1 MEIIVLLFLVA
12 VGLAWYYNAKRDVPA
27 DLVKKDQEDAP
38 YKVETPKAE
47 EMPVG
52 TEAVVVTPDEVV
64 TEEVAPAKK
73 PATKRAPAKKAP
85 AKKTTTAAKKTVKK
99 KTA

>member
-38 YKVETPKAE
+38 YKVEAPKAE
-47 EMPVG
+47 EMPIG
-52 TEAVVVTPDEVV
+52 TEAVMVAPNAVVPAEVV
-64 TEEVAPAKK
+64 PAKK
-73 PATKRAPAKKAP
+73 PAAKKAPAKKAP
-85 AKKTTTAAKKTVKK
+85 AKTTAAKKTVKK

>member
-1 MEIIVLLFLVA
+1 MEIIIALFLVA
-12 VGLAWYYNAKRDVPA
+12 AAVAWYYNSRRDVPA
-27 DLVKKDQEDAP
+27 DLVKKDQEAVP
-38 YKVETPKAE
+38 YKVEAPKAE

-64 TEEVAPAKK
+64 TEEVSPAKK